1 MDKKKLIKLIKI
13 ITLILTIVAIVLVY
27 YELKFFDIIIG
38 IYQLESKNKKMVR
51 VSKKSLIYIMRS
63 KEKEEL
69 FISEMDSLG
78 WKFYDAYGRGY
89 LFTKNGEEI
98 LATQSKRFGRYTVYE
113 IHNEEYFN
121 YMNKES

>member
-1 MDKKKLIKLIKI
+1 MIKLIKI
-13 ITLILTIVAIVLVY
+13 ITLLLSIILIVLVY
-27 YELKFFDIIIG
+27 YELKFFDVIFG
-38 IYQLESKNKKMVR
+38 IYQLESKNKKKVK

-69 FISEMDSLG
+69 FIDEMDLLG

>member
-1 MDKKKLIKLIKI
+1 MDKKKLMKFIKI
-13 ITLILTIVAIVLVY
+13 ITLILSVIVIVLVY
-27 YELKFFDIIIG
+27 YELKFFDIVIG
-38 IYQLESKNKKMVR
+38 IYQLESKNKKIAR

-69 FISEMDSLG
+69 FIHEMDLLG

-113 IHNEEYFN
+113 IHNEKYFD
-121 YMNKES
+121 YMNREL

>member
-1 MDKKKLIKLIKI
+1 MDKKKLMKFIKI
-13 ITLILTIVAIVLVY
+13 ITLILSVIVIVLVY
-27 YELKFFDIIIG
+27 YELKFFDVIIG
-38 IYQLESKNKKMVR
+38 IYQLESKNKKIVR

-69 FISEMDSLG
+69 FIREMDLLD
-78 WKFYDAYGRGY
+78 WKFYDTYGRGY

-113 IHNEEYFN
+113 IHNEKYFD
-121 YMNKES
+121 YMNREL